1 MMMIGLCVAEKMAE
15 EKKLEDKMMEEKKM
29 EEMMMKEKKT
39 DDLEPET
46 LEQLVREARS
56 NKNHKCCHQPKFCK
70 NDKHCRN
77 FHIAEIV
84 EITGGATMD
93 DAGAIVGVET
103 SQR

>member
-1 MMMIGLCVAEKMAE
+1 MMIGLCVAEKMAE

-77 FHIAEIV
+77 HC
-84 EITGGATMD
+84 GNNWRCDHGRCRRH
-93 DAGAIVGVET
+93 GWC
-103 SQR
+103 